1 MKNTPAFRALIARR
15 LRDASMPKL
24 NQSEIADKMGF
35 GKAWMS
41 KLMTGKLQS
50 IDEDQI
56 ERLESILGIKL
67 QKFRDAKAASPFA
80 QELDSAINA
89 NPVLAKAIEALI
101 ELAEQTVIDGPRYI
115 QPSEMSGLGQTIIR
129 IAFADQD
136 KPGKVAREVLKLL
149 A

>member
-1 MKNTPAFRALIARR
+1 
-15 LRDASMPKL
+15 MPKI
-24 NQSEIADKMGF
+24 NQSEIADRMGF

-50 IDEDQI
+50 IDDDQV

-80 QELDSAINA
+80 QELDAAMNA
-89 NPVLAKAIEALI
+89 NPALAKAIESII

-115 QPSEMSGLGQTIIR
+115 LPSEMNGLGQAIIR
-129 IAFADQD
+129 IAFAEQD

>member
-1 MKNTPAFRALIARR
+1 
-15 LRDASMPKL
+15 MPKI
-24 NQSEIADKMGF
+24 NQSEIADRMGF

-50 IDEDQI
+50 IDDDQV
-56 ERLESILGIKL
+56 EQLESILGIKL

-80 QELDSAINA
+80 QELDVAMNA
-89 NPVLAKAIEALI
+89 NPALAKAIEAVI
-101 ELAEQTVIDGPRYI
+101 ELAEQTIINGPRYF
-115 QPSEMSGLGQTIIR
+115 QPSEMNGLGQAIIR
-129 IAFADQD
+129 IAFANED